1 MWGMIIA
8 ILNPL
13 GKLYRLNRRRY
24 RQHADVCLVCDA
36 GVGYLF
42 YMPFICSAPALT
54 IAGWYKS
61 IYCLWAP

>member
-1 MWGMIIA
+1 MSRKKWSQPLMWGMIIA

-13 GKLYRLNRRRY
+13 GVSLYRLNRRRY

-42 YMPFICSAPALT
+42 LCHLFALHPP
-54 IAGWYKS
+54 S
-61 IYCLWAP
+61 R